1 VRVRR
6 ASLDKHP
13 GVVPVATG
21 GYIPAM
27 TTVSIK
33 EAKNRLTELA
43 RKVENGETITITRNG
58 KPVLDLVPH
67 KKKGG
72 LNWEAGEAYLRKIGV
87 KELVTYV
94 ADDFDDPLP
103 EDFLLQPLPEK
114 SPRKR

>member
-1 VRVRR
+1 
-6 ASLDKHP
+6 
-13 GVVPVATG
+13 
-21 GYIPAM
+21 M

-72 LNWEAGEAYLRKIGV
+72 LNWEAGEAYLRKHRRERTGD
-87 KELVTYV
+87 LRRRRFRRSV
-94 ADDFDDPLP
+94 A
-103 EDFLLQPLPEK
+103 
-114 SPRKR
+114 